1 MLTPLHKTQAFLA
14 IPLYRRRVQD
24 VLVAEPEPGTG
35 PSRRALV
42 AAAVALLLL
51 GAATVRRDGPPV
63 PLQVRLASLD
73 GSALRGESFVR
84 LQVGLNI
91 EGARQLDGARMLLA
105 GTNALG
111 LSPDG
116 LSPDGLT
123 DGEAT
128 VQVDLV
134 PPCPQSLQAYVDAV
148 LAVTLVDDAGESR
161 EVRLALP
168 DDGPFERLVRFR
180 CAG

>member
-1 MLTPLHKTQAFLA
+1 M
-14 IPLYRRRVQD
+14 QD
-24 VLVAEPEPGTG
+24 VLVAEPGTG
-35 PSRRALV
+35 PSRRVLV
-42 AAAVALLLL
+42 AAAVTLLAPLLLL
-51 GAATVRRDGPPV
+51 GAVALLRDGPPV
-63 PLQVRLASLD
+63 PLEVRLSSLD

-84 LQVGLNI
+84 LQLGVSV
-91 EGARQLDGARMLLA
+91 EGARQLDEVRMVLG
-105 GTNALG
+105 GTSALG
-111 LSPDG
+111 SLPAG
-116 LSPDGLT
+116 RSPDGLT

-148 LAVTLVDDAGESR
+148 LAVTLVDDAGRSR

>member
-1 MLTPLHKTQAFLA
+1 MREMLS
-14 IPLYRRRVQD
+14 IPLYVGPVQD
-24 VLVAEPEPGTG
+24 VLVAEPGTG
-35 PSRRALV
+35 PARQAL
-42 AAAVALLLL
+42 AAAAGALLLL
-51 GAATVRRDGPPV
+51 IGAATVLRDGPPV
-63 PLQVRLASLD
+63 PLEVRLASLD

-84 LQVGLNI
+84 LQLGVSV
-91 EGARQLDGARMLLA
+91 EGATQLDEARMVLA
-105 GTNALG
+105 GTSALG

-116 LSPDGLT
+116 LSPDGLS

>member
-1 MLTPLHKTQAFLA
+1 M
-14 IPLYRRRVQD
+14 QD
-24 VLVAEPEPGTG
+24 VLVAEPGTG
-35 PSRRALV
+35 PSRRVLV
-42 AAAVALLLL
+42 AAAVVLLLLL
-51 GAATVRRDGPPV
+51 GAVTLLRDGPPV
-63 PLQVRLASLD
+63 PLEVRLVSLD

-84 LQVGLNI
+84 LQLGVSV
-91 EGARQLDGARMLLA
+91 EGARQLGEVRMVLG
-105 GTNALG
+105 GTSALG

-116 LSPDGLT
+116 LSG
-123 DGEAT
+123 GEAT

-134 PPCPQSLQAYVDAV
+134 PRCPQSLQAYVDAV